1 MNQNFDFSN
10 SKHSLDNKSKVID
23 NQGANIE
30 NQNFHIHLAMNKKA
44 FTIFVFII
52 TTFLTFSKKSKNQ
65 ILHSTNPFVKGF

>member
-52 TTFLTFSKKSKNQ
+52 TTFLIF
-65 ILHSTNPFVKGF
+65 

>member
-30 NQNFHIHLAMNKKA
+30 NQNFHIHLAMNKPGLCNRK
-44 FTIFVFII
+44 ISI
-52 TTFLTFSKKSKNQ
+52 
-65 ILHSTNPFVKGF
+65 